1 MMAAVELL
9 LSAMAALANAGIARG
24 SKGLWIGLTA
34 WSTLSLSRVAAD
46 AVSLFEWLPGVEW
59 FRASGVLWFVI
70 SVPLWVAMRMWT
82 KPVETDLG
90 RRRVLAQSAAVVMAP
105 GAGIGYA
112 IRRSRQDAEIRE
124 CTITVPDLP
133 ADLDGLRLVQI
144 SDIHLSSFFSRDQ
157 LRRVV
162 DQANDLRADLAL
174 VTGDLITAPG
184 DPLDEAIE
192 ELSRLRADRGVLG
205 CLGNHE
211 IVARSERETV
221 RMGARC
227 GMRFLRQQAEC
238 LHFGCARLNIAG
250 VDYQRKQRP
259 YLTGTESLRRD
270 DAVNLLLSHN
280 PDVFPVAAAQGWDVT
295 VAGHTHGGQITLEY
309 LHPSL
314 NPARFYTPFTYGLY
328 QQEGRSLFVTS
339 GLGTV
344 GIPAR
349 LGTQAEIALLRLARA

>member
-1 MMAAVELL
+1 MMAVFELL
-9 LSAMAALANAGIARG
+9 LAALAALVNAGIARG
-24 SKGLWIGLTA
+24 SRFLWIGLTA
-34 WSTLSLSRVAAD
+34 WSTLSLSRAAAD
-46 AVSLFEWLPGVEW
+46 GIGLFEWLPGVEW
-59 FRASGVLWFVI
+59 FRAAGVLWFAI
-70 SVPLWVAMRMWT
+70 SLPLWLAMRMWT
-82 KPVETDLG
+82 RPVDTDLG
-90 RRRVLAQSAAVVMAP
+90 RRCLLAQGAAVVVAP

-112 IRRSRQDAEIRE
+112 IRRSRQDAGIKE
-124 CTITVPDLP
+124 CRIAVPELP

-144 SDIHLSSFFSRDQ
+144 SDIHLSSFFSREQ
-157 LRRVV
+157 LQRVV
-162 DQANDLRADLAL
+162 DQANELRADLAL

-184 DPLDEAIE
+184 DPLDEAME
-192 ELSRLRADRGVLG
+192 ELARLHADHGVLG

-221 RMGARC
+221 AMGARR

-238 LHFGCARLNIAG
+238 LRFGSARLNIAG

-259 YLTGTESLRRD
+259 YLVGAGALRRD

-280 PDVFPVAAAQGWDVT
+280 PDVFPVAASQGWDVT

-328 QQEGRSLFVTS
+328 KQEGRSLFVTS

-349 LGTQAEIALLRLARA
+349 LGTQAEIALLTLTRA